1 MDKQESE
8 TSSELRPGKEA
19 GMTDKQDRFWKE
31 TKDYKT
37 YREELYS
44 MAATASQGLKDH
56 GVSAVWSRDA
66 AMFGVAMNYR
76 YMLFV
81 FTDMNKAFTAT
92 GQSVDE
98 AYGSLV
104 RQLEQCQELDKTL

>member
-1 MDKQESE
+1 MKSLCTGRKRRFEV
-8 TSSELRPGKEA
+8 P
-19 GMTDKQDRFWKE
+19 DKQDRFWKE

-37 YREELYS
+37 YREELYG
-44 MAATASQGLKDH
+44 MAATASRGLKDH

-81 FTDMNKAFTAT
+81 FTDMNKAFTAM

-104 RQLEQCQELDKTL
+104 RQLEQCQELDRELGNG